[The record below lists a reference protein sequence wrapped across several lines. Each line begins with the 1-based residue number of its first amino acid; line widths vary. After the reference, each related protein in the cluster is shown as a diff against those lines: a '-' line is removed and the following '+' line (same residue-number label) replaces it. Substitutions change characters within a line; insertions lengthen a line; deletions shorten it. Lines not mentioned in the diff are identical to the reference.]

1 MLRLLKKEIRLA
13 MHPTAPA
20 FLLLSAMLLIPNYP
34 YYVVFFYTSLAVFFT
49 CLTGRENRDVH
60 FTLLLPVRRADVVKA
75 RFLLVLLLEAAQMLT
90 AAAFAL
96 LRWMLMDMPN
106 AAGMDANLS
115 LFALA
120 LVMLGIFHIVFF
132 PMYYKDVKKVG
143 KLFLWGSAA
152 VFVYILLA
160 EAAAHT
166 VPFVRDVLDTPDP
179 DFLPE
184 KLAVLMGAVALYLA
198 LTALSYGCS
207 VRAFERQSL

>member
-90 AAAFAL
+90 AAVFAL
-96 LRWMLMDMPN
+96 LRRMLMDMPN

-143 KLFLWGSAA
+143 KPFLWGSAA
-152 VFVYILLA
+152 VFVYILLT

-184 KLAVLMGAVALYLA
+184 KLAVLTGAVALYLA
-198 LTALSYGCS
+198 LTALSYRCS

>member
-13 MHPTAPA
+13 THPTAPA

-34 YYVVFFYTSLAVFFT
+34 YYVAFFYTSLAVFFT
-49 CLTGRENRDVH
+49 CLTGRENQDVH

-75 RFLLVLLLEAAQMLT
+75 RFLFVMLLEAAQMLT
-90 AAAFAL
+90 AALFAL
-96 LRWMLMDMPN
+96 LRRLLMDVPN

-120 LVMLGIFHIVFF
+120 LVMLGVFHIVFF

-143 KLFLWGSAA
+143 KPFLWGSAA
-152 VFVYILLA
+152 VFAYILLA
-160 EAAAHT
+160 EAAAHA

-179 DFLPE
+179 EFLAE
-184 KLAVLMGAVALYLA
+184 KAAVLAGGLIVYLS
-198 LTALSYGCS
+198 LTALSYRRSAG
-207 VRAFERQSL
+207 AFEGQSL